1 MASLSFFARPAL
13 APGTRIDKHKRP
25 AGVVLTSEP
34 RHKKIKVVKPKEA
47 DVRHRQLMTPQPSSD
62 APEPSSDPSD
72 PSDEHYRVL
81 PRHRLM
87 TPSTS
92 TVAASSSPRRM
103 SSPPAHHHHHPTTSP
118 SLSVMLTEDAHLLF
132 GRHRERAHR
141 PATLPLPATL
151 KQYVECPGRIARHV
165 ILDRSARHASRQHAL
180 VELAGEKV
188 RIIVLGQNGMR
199 VRTSSGVTRLA
210 RGSVAEYE
218 AGADLTLDFYGAAV
232 ALKTNER
239 LFTPEPEEA
248 RSRDSPLSL
257 PPSSPP
263 VMGMDL
269 DEEDEELSEP
279 EDEPLSR
286 PSPVSRP
293 LSPPPALVEVK
304 QEILEKPASRAST
317 PKPTKAATPKPA
329 TPKPS
334 KSRAATPVVEV
345 PPLPAG
351 LDLPALLAST
361 VVFSGSSKLSLPDLV
376 RSLLESQPSMRD
388 HGDEATWALWAGAEL
403 ESNSMFG
410 KVSRNGKDSSGHPLL
425 PHYFYNPAN
434 DPDAARAK
442 ELGGLVRPLRAA
454 QRAGGKAIDWR
465 PVGRGR
471 RL

>member
-13 APGTRIDKHKRP
+13 APGARIDKHKRP

-103 SSPPAHHHHHPTTSP
+103 SSPPAHHHHPTTSP

-141 PATLPLPATL
+141 PATLSLPATL
-151 KQYVECPGRIARHV
+151 KQYVEYPGRIARHV

-218 AGADLTLDFYGAAV
+218 VGADLTLDFYGAAV

-279 EDEPLSR
+279 EDEPLSP

-304 QEILEKPASRAST
+304 QEMLEKPASRAST
-317 PKPTKAATPKPA
+317 PKPTKASTPKLA

>member
-103 SSPPAHHHHHPTTSP
+103 SSPPAHHHHPTTSP

-304 QEILEKPASRAST
+304 QEMLEKPASRAST

>member
-1 MASLSFFARPAL
+1 
-13 APGTRIDKHKRP
+13 
-25 AGVVLTSEP
+25 
-34 RHKKIKVVKPKEA
+34 
-47 DVRHRQLMTPQPSSD
+47 
-62 APEPSSDPSD
+62 
-72 PSDEHYRVL
+72 
-81 PRHRLM
+81 
-87 TPSTS
+87 
-92 TVAASSSPRRM
+92 
-103 SSPPAHHHHHPTTSP
+103 
-118 SLSVMLTEDAHLLF
+118 MLTEDAHLLF

-141 PATLPLPATL
+141 PATLPLPAQL
-151 KQYVECPGRIARHV
+151 KQYVECPGRITRHV

-180 VELAGEKV
+180 VELVADKV
-188 RIIVLGQNGMR
+188 RIVVLGQNGMR
-199 VRTSSGVTRLA
+199 VRTASGITRLA

-218 AGADLTLDFYGAAV
+218 AGAELELDFYGAAV
-232 ALKTNER
+232 ALRTHER
-239 LFTPEPEEA
+239 LFTPEPEQKHEQLEPA
-248 RSRDSPLSL
+248 QRPASDLDLELDLRSRDSPLSL

-269 DEEDEELSEP
+269 DEDEDEDDEELSDP
-279 EDEPLSR
+279 EDEEDEVLSP
-286 PSPVSRP
+286 PSPPSPASRP
-293 LSPPPALVEVK
+293 LTPPPPALVEVK
-304 QEILEKPASRAST
+304 QEMLEQPASRAGT
-317 PKPTKAATPKPA
+317 PKPTTPKA
-329 TPKPS
+329 STPRP
-334 KSRAATPVVEV
+334 KSRAATPVVAAEA

-403 ESNSMFG
+403 ESNAMFG

-425 PHYFYNPAN
+425 PHFFYNPAN
-434 DPDAARAK
+434 DPDPARAK

>member
-13 APGTRIDKHKRP
+13 APGARIEKRP
-25 AGVVLTSEP
+25 ASRSVVLTSEP
-34 RHKKIKVVKPKEA
+34 RHKKIKVAKQQKEVV

-62 APEPSSDPSD
+62 APEPPSD
-72 PSDEHYRVL
+72 ASDEHHYRVL

-103 SSPPAHHHHHPTTSP
+103 SSPPAHHNHRTIQP
-118 SLSVMLTEDAHLLF
+118 SHAVMLTEDAHLLF

-180 VELAGEKV
+180 VELAGERV
-188 RIIVLGQNGMR
+188 RIVVLGQNGMR
-199 VRTSSGVTRLA
+199 VRTASGVTRLA
-210 RGSVAEYE
+210 RGSVAEYDV
-218 AGADLTLDFYGAAV
+218 GADLTLDFYGAAV

-239 LFTPEPEEA
+239 LFTPEPEPEEV

-269 DEEDEELSEP
+269 DDEELSEP
-279 EDEPLSR
+279 EDEPLSP

-304 QEILEKPASRAST
+304 QEMLEKPASRAST

-329 TPKPS
+329 TPKVS
-334 KSRAATPVVEV
+334 KSRAATPAVEV

-376 RSLLESQPSMRD
+376 RSLLEYQPSMRD
-388 HGDEATWALWAGAEL
+388 HGDESTWALWAGAEL